1 MKELKEKFLQK
12 VEKTESCWL
21 WIGNKRNKNRDSYGV
36 MSFLGKK
43 VDTHRI
49 AYILFKGSIPDGMYV
64 CHTCD
69 VKLCVNPDHLWL
81 GTQQQNMQDAKKKGR
96 LVIPEGRRFTDGN
109 KPLNRVQ
116 SEEQVKQ
123 MKIALKNMTI
133 AQVAKQFKVKES
145 FVKDLS
151 SGRTYKNI
159 AVE

>member
-1 MKELKEKFLQK
+1 MEELKERFLQK
-12 VEKTESCWL
+12 VEKTETCWL
-21 WIGNKRNKNRDSYGV
+21 WKAGTRSKKRDCYGAFHFGNKVIDAHRVSYL
-36 MSFLGKK
+36 F
-43 VDTHRI
+43 
-49 AYILFKGSIPDGMYV
+49 FKGEIPDKMYV

-96 LVIPEGRRFTDGN
+96 LVMPEGRRFTDGN

-159 AVE
+159 AGE